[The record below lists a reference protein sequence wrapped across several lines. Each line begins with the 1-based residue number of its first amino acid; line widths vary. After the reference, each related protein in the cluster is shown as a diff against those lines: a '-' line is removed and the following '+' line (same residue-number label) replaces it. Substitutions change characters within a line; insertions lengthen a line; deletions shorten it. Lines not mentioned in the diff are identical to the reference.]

1 MKKTTYIGLICCL
14 LLVNIPVGWWFFRV
28 DLTEDHRYSVSAP
41 TKELTRSLQA
51 PLQITLLLDGNLNA
65 SFLQLQH
72 AVLDMVQELCVYG
85 DVQCEVVQPD
95 EAWLTKHHLQQLRP
109 TVIHERAQNGQTVQT
124 MIYPYAVI
132 RYQGR
137 QRVVNLLQNTLGL
150 SGQENIN
157 RSVEQLEYM
166 LAEGIY
172 FLTKEEQS
180 AVAFLEGHG
189 ELPEANVLDLEEQLA
204 QYFTVH
210 RGVIGNDASVL
221 DGYKAI
227 IIADPQTPFS
237 EKDKYILDQY
247 LMRGGRILWVVNGI
261 RFSDDYLA
269 SAGKTPVIAADL
281 NIQDMLFRYGVR
293 IEPVLLQD
301 LQCLPVPV
309 DVSAEGEQPNF
320 QPLPWTY
327 APLLLTS
334 EVSPITIGLG
344 QVSST
349 FASALSF
356 VGEDELHKEPLLAS
370 SNHTLVTGVPAEVDL
385 GLNVE
390 QEAFRWSYLPVG
402 ALIEGSFASL
412 FAHRMAPDSLVNVAE
427 KRSESIPTKQIV
439 VAAGSAI
446 RNEVQNGQPLPLG
459 YDRYTQM
466 QFANRDFMVN
476 SILYLTDESGLMPL
490 RQRTLTLRLLNDRQS
505 RDHRATIQALTTI
518 LPLLLLA
525 LTGCIYLPLRK
536 RKNTHQS

>member
-1 MKKTTYIGLICCL
+1 M
-14 LLVNIPVGWWFFRV
+14 NIPVGWWFFRV

-41 TKELTRSLQA
+41 TKELARSLQA
-51 PLQITLLLDGNLNA
+51 VVHITLLLDGNLNA

-72 AVLDMVQELCVYG
+72 AVLDMVQELSVYG
-85 DVQCEVVQPD
+85 DIECEVVQPD
-95 EAWLTKHHLQQLRP
+95 EAWLKKHHLQHLRP

-124 MIYPYAVI
+124 MIYPYAVVS
-132 RYQGR
+132 YQGK

-172 FLTKEEQS
+172 FLTREEQS

-204 QYFTVH
+204 QYFTVD

-221 DGYKAI
+221 DNYKAI
-227 IIADPQTPFS
+227 IIADPQAPFS

-247 LMRGGRILWVVNGI
+247 LMRGGRILWVVNGV

-269 SAGKTPVIAADL
+269 AAGKTPVIAADL

-356 VGEDELHKEPLLAS
+356 VGEDALHKEPLLAS

-390 QEAFRWSYLPVG
+390 QDAFRWSYLPVG
-402 ALIEGSFASL
+402 ALIEGSFPSL

-427 KRSESIPTKQIV
+427 KRNESVPTKQIV